1 MISSL
6 VLIGMLGQAS
16 TGVAVT
22 LSFSPKG
29 AMKVVMTNTLK
40 EPTWLL
46 AETCSWGYEMLSFE
60 IMDPAMHL
68 YKVTPKRRGWDKNV
82 PTPILVKPGKSTF
95 RTVSLG
101 NGTWVGLPAGISG
114 KASGSNRNIS
124 RDSHLAGWILMGDAT
139 WVAFPA
145 SASGKA
151 FGWKIRANL
160 KVARS
165 SDLVGW
171 KVRGSALPGFWFG
184 QSESPWIALAW

>member
-22 LSFSPKG
+22 LSFLPKG
-29 AMKVVMTNTLK
+29 AMKVVMTNTSK
-40 EPTWLL
+40 KPTWLL
-46 AETCSWGYEMLSFE
+46 AETCSWGYEMLNFE
-60 IMDPAMHL
+60 ILDPAMHL

-82 PTPILVKPGKSTF
+82 PTPILVKPGNSTF

-114 KASGSNRNIS
+114 KASVPNRNIS
-124 RDSHLAGWILMGDAT
+124 RDSHLAGWILLGDAT

-145 SASGKA
+145 SASG
-151 FGWKIRANL
+151 WKIRANL
-160 KVARS
+160 NLARDS
-165 SDLVGW
+165 ALVGF
-171 KVRGSALPGFWFG
+171 KINGSALPGFWFG
-184 QSESPWIALAW
+184 QSFSPWIAVAW